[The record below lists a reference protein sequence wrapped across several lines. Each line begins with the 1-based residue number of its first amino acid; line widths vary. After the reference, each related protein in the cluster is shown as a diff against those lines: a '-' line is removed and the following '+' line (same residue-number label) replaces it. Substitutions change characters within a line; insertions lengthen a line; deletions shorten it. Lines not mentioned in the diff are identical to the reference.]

1 MKHIDNLFKEE
12 LGSYTETPPPPAWD
26 ALEKRLNESRNR
38 RRFPVGWFWYI
49 GVVSIIV
56 LLGASVLWR
65 MEGVNNY
72 TKIAQS
78 TTNVISKPQ
87 DVVTTTT
94 VKSDNSTVKNN
105 DRPQGKYAKAHHNIK
120 AISTD
125 NVNETKRIAIRKAKK
140 KNSVEPSS
148 TTQNNSNKTNDE
160 LYADVDDD
168 QYTVGY
174 SSNTRKNTGPSA
186 ENDADVSDYIITQSS
201 HNNIAVAEMQPQQ
214 HVRETNYGSR
224 TSIADQNIKTASKEK
239 SIPSLNNNHT
249 LAHDRQHKHAATTA
263 HAIVHTTA
271 IHKVDGTEMIAA
283 TVPNRKRSKTRRV
296 QVAAVNIVA
305 ASTPIVKTNN
315 VIKAIVAPTNQDEH
329 KLAKKTNSQAGNVSA
344 ISESSNTASARVIKE
359 KATKQAVAVIPAKT
373 EEVITVKNTNSEPSK
388 NNIPANKPANN
399 NVADNIAATNKKE
412 NKTHRQLPE
421 NKKDKSVVSGVTND
435 NIVAAGNKAVKKE
448 AVVSKQKKET
458 PTTASLQNKKTNT
471 GAVSNHV
478 ATKVG
483 IASNTTHKTV
493 EPPQLVVPG
502 NKIKPVKDAYAS
514 GSSIKNTHKQRAA
527 YKEKP
532 KAVEQKSIAASV
544 SKKTIAKDNGIIP
557 SGKAA
562 VAKNKPA
569 GNKQQD
575 IKGDKQMNASA
586 ASAINKNPIKDKEI
600 STGKTVNKASKETAS
615 AKEKHIGKAN
625 PDVQLQSAEK
635 KETAVNKAIANND
648 KKTAK
653 TRTGRKAS
661 TSGNNTTGNNATKPA
676 PLAPQPPAN
685 VFSNSFSKRTIEDD
699 AATIDNLAVNN
710 FSAQQPVTNAGN
722 GELIPGTFKQDI
734 NVAKPDSVAKVE
746 TIDSTK
752 HHSFT
757 SRFEAGIKGG
767 YETGFNKNAANKF
780 VVTPYIQYNLTDKFA
795 IMTQPGVKASHVSS
809 GFGATRSYFD
819 TSKGHD
825 KVTNMGDSSVLVIVG
840 GVTGLDTIGWMR
852 HYAYS
857 QQYESIIKS
866 YNYGGTYYE
875 FELPILFKYKIIP
888 QLSVYGGVNMVYSK
902 YVSIKENTSTSGPI
916 TKYDTASVPAFV
928 RQSPPLPPS
937 IGKVITYTGAPIASY
952 TGPLYPSPQGDL
964 LRFGY
969 MLGFS
974 YEYKKRWLFDVL
986 VQQAMVKSN
995 NEGGYNTNEPL
1006 ALPYF
1011 RFTLGY
1017 KLTK

>member
-239 SIPSLNNNHT
+239 STPSLNNNHT
-249 LAHDRQHKHAATTA
+249 LAHNRQHKHAATTA

-271 IHKVDGTEMIAA
+271 IHKVDGPEMIAA

-421 NKKDKSVVSGVTND
+421 NKKDKSVVSGVANG
-435 NIVAAGNKAVKKE
+435 NIVAAGSKAVKKE
-448 AVVSKQKKET
+448 AAVSKQKKET
-458 PTTASLQNKKTNT
+458 QTASLQNKKTNT
-471 GAVSNHV
+471 GAVSNPV

-483 IASNTTHKTV
+483 IASNTTHKTF
-493 EPPQLVVPG
+493 EPPQSVISG
-502 NKIKPVKDAYAS
+502 NKIKPVTNAYAS
-514 GSSIKNTHKQRAA
+514 GSNIKNTHKQRAA

-544 SKKTIAKDNGIIP
+544 PKKAVATDNGTIP
-557 SGKAA
+557 SDKAV
-562 VAKNKPA
+562 VAQNKPA

-575 IKGDKQMNASA
+575 INGDKQMNASA
-586 ASAINKNPIKDKEI
+586 ANAINKNAIKDKEI
-600 STGKTVNKASKETAS
+600 SAQKAIDKAEKETVS
-615 AKEKHIGKAN
+615 AKEKHIGKAK
-625 PDVQLQSAEK
+625 PDQQLQSADK
-635 KETAVNKAIANND
+635 KATDAHKAIANND

-653 TRTGRKAS
+653 TGTGRKAS
-661 TSGNNTTGNNATKPA
+661 TSGNSTTGNNATKPA
-676 PLAPQPPAN
+676 PLASQPPAPP
-685 VFSNSFSKRTIEDD
+685 
-699 AATIDNLAVNN
+699 NL
-710 FSAQQPVTNAGN
+710 
-722 GELIPGTFKQDI
+722 
-734 NVAKPDSVAKVE
+734 
-746 TIDSTK
+746 
-752 HHSFT
+752 
-757 SRFEAGIKGG
+757 
-767 YETGFNKNAANKF
+767 
-780 VVTPYIQYNLTDKFA
+780 YN
-795 IMTQPGVKASHVSS
+795 
-809 GFGATRSYFD
+809 
-819 TSKGHD
+819 
-825 KVTNMGDSSVLVIVG
+825 
-840 GVTGLDTIGWMR
+840 
-852 HYAYS
+852 
-857 QQYESIIKS
+857 
-866 YNYGGTYYE
+866 
-875 FELPILFKYKIIP
+875 
-888 QLSVYGGVNMVYSK
+888 
-902 YVSIKENTSTSGPI
+902 
-916 TKYDTASVPAFV
+916 
-928 RQSPPLPPS
+928 
-937 IGKVITYTGAPIASY
+937 
-952 TGPLYPSPQGDL
+952 
-964 LRFGY
+964 
-969 MLGFS
+969 
-974 YEYKKRWLFDVL
+974 
-986 VQQAMVKSN
+986 
-995 NEGGYNTNEPL
+995 
-1006 ALPYF
+1006 
-1011 RFTLGY
+1011 
-1017 KLTK
+1017 